1 MFCYFL
7 LYNKIN
13 KLYVYIYPF
22 LLGHLAPLGHHRV
35 PSRAPWLHSSFS
47 LAVYFTHG
55 GGYMSLLLSQCSPAS
70 PSPLASTCLFS
81 TSVSLFLPCR

>member
-1 MFCYFL
+1 MFCYLL

-22 LLGHLAPLGHHRV
+22 LLGHLAPLGHHRA
-35 PSRAPWLHSSFS
+35 PSRAPWLYSSFS

-55 GGYMSLLLSQCSPAS
+55 GGYMSLLLSQCSPPT
-70 PSPLASTCLFS
+70 PSPLVSTCPFS
-81 TSVSLFLPCR
+81 TSMSLFLSCR